1 MPPDDLRLTIAANT
15 RPWDRFW
22 TWRNKPVGEHGA
34 ASEILRQAKMKVGEL
49 VSRRDDPPDC
59 EGMLDRQ
66 WSAVEVT
73 ELVRQPTLE
82 RSIKAIKERAAG
94 REPEKPEAYYAWDRA
109 DLLRALQER
118 IDFKDAITLKGGPFE
133 RYVLVI
139 HTDEFF
145 LRSATVGKFLEGAK
159 FSARISPTLCSGCR
173 TNQRQAGAPSFALN

>member
-82 RSIKAIKERAAG
+82 RSIKAIKKRAAG
-94 REPEKPEAYYAWDRA
+94 REPEKPEAY
-109 DLLRALQER
+109 
-118 IDFKDAITLKGGPFE
+118 
-133 RYVLVI
+133 
-139 HTDEFF
+139 
-145 LRSATVGKFLEGAK
+145 
-159 FSARISPTLCSGCR
+159 
-173 TNQRQAGAPSFALN
+173 